1 MGSLCATPA
10 EIRPSRV
17 RKSIIALPGD
27 SSPISNESKLLITP
41 NSFVFKNIT
50 LFSDMYILEDSVLGH
65 GARGEVRLC
74 THKLTHDCRV
84 VKIISKSRL
93 PPEIVDSNSVFDEV
107 NILKT
112 LDHPNLPRF
121 YEFFEDHLNYYIV
134 MEYCQGGDLFRKI
147 TEVTK
152 FEESQAAEIMSQ
164 ILSGVN
170 YLHSKGILHRDLKLA
185 NILLED
191 KNSLNLK
198 IIDFDAATFFG
209 KDYYKEMM
217 GTVLFMAP
225 EVVTGMY
232 NEKCDLWS
240 CGIILY
246 VLLSGKSP
254 ITGKEA
260 SMLKKIPKIQIKL
273 DEPIWGYVSPE
284 AKNLLN
290 SLLQLDPKKRISAA
304 DACVHPWIKRYKK
317 RGSKKKLST
326 IISNIKDFKRTSKL
340 KEAIHVFIISKVLDR
355 KLYRDEDL
363 AFRILDKDKS
373 GAISRDELIET
384 LISNNIKSAEVE
396 ELAEKIMEEVD
407 TDRDGFINYTE
418 FLRASISSKTV
429 FTKKNLL
436 QAFQAFDQ
444 DGNGEIDVE
453 ELEKY
458 LCGNKKITI
467 ELLNEIIGQADMNND
482 GRINLE
488 EFEKLLAENIE
499 ASNT

>member
-225 EVVTGMY
+225 EVVAGMY

-246 VLLSGKSP
+246 VLISGKSP
-254 ITGKEA
+254 ITGKQE

-444 DGNGEIDVE
+444 DGNGEIDVA
-453 ELEKY
+453 ELEMY

>member
-1 MGSLCATPA
+1 M
-10 EIRPSRV
+10 
-17 RKSIIALPGD
+17 
-27 SSPISNESKLLITP
+27 
-41 NSFVFKNIT
+41 
-50 LFSDMYILEDSVLGH
+50 FSDLYILEDSILAH

-74 THKLTHDCRV
+74 THMLTQEPRV

-93 PPEIVDSNSVFDEV
+93 PPEIIDSNSVFDEV

-112 LDHPNLPRF
+112 LDHPSLPRF
-121 YEFFEDHLNYYIV
+121 YEFFEDHLNYYII

-273 DEPIWGYVSPE
+273 DEPIWGYVSAE
-284 AKNLLN
+284 AKDLLN
-290 SLLQLDPKKRISAA
+290 RLLKLDPKKRISAA
-304 DACVHPWIKRYKK
+304 EACVHPWIKKYKK
-317 RGSKKKLST
+317 RSSKKVLAH
-326 IISNIKDFKRTSKL
+326 IISNIKDFKRTCKL
-340 KEAIHVFIISKVLDR
+340 KEAFHIFIISKILDR
-355 KLYRDEDL
+355 KLYRNEEI
-363 AFRILDKDKS
+363 AFRILDTDKN
-373 GAISRDELIET
+373 GTISKDELIEM
-384 LISNNIKSAEVE
+384 LISNKTKPAEAEV
-396 ELAEKIMEEVD
+396 LAEKIMEEVD

-418 FLRASISSKTV
+418 FLRASIARKTV
-429 FTKKNLL
+429 FTRKNLL
-436 QAFQAFDQ
+436 QAFQAFDHDR
-444 DGNGEIDVE
+444 DGWIGAQ
-453 ELEKY
+453 ELGKY
-458 LCGNKKITI
+458 LCGNKRITA
-467 ELLNEIIGQADMNND
+467 ELLNEIIGQGDIHND

-488 EFEKLLAENIE
+488 DFEQLLAEDIE
-499 ASNT
+499 GNSTSNSIVSR